1 MKEAHPDQIIRRIQE
16 AIAAETGVR
25 IGSEAALRLHAAL
38 SPDSASRYTTP
49 GDEDSSREVTVLMT
63 DLRGFTSIS
72 ETNSA
77 RTVLEVLNR
86 YLSRMCEVAVH
97 NGGTIDK
104 FMGDAVMVVFGA
116 PQRGADDARRAVT
129 CAVQMQ
135 IAMVELNR
143 DQESKGFPPLF
154 MGAGINTGHVMAGL
168 LGSELHSE
176 YTVIGDEVNLASRI
190 ETFSLRGQVLISES
204 TFDRCRDFVAAGT
217 PMDVHVKGKSK
228 PVCLREVFAIPP
240 LGLQVPQQEVRNSPR
255 VEVRIPFT
263 YQAVV
268 DKIVMPPKRTGVV
281 HDLGYHGIFAA
292 VEPGLMQHGDI
303 LLELDLS
310 LIGSRVDNIYAKVRS
325 TTTDRGRNFASIE
338 FTSLSQLGA
347 EDIRHFV
354 QMLIQGSPTK

>member
-1 MKEAHPDQIIRRIQE
+1 MKEIHPDQITHKIQQ
-16 AIAAETGVR
+16 AVADETGVT
-25 IGSEAALRLHAAL
+25 IGIEAVTRLRAAL
-38 SPDSASRYTTP
+38 STATSGSYAAP
-49 GDEDSSREVTVLMT
+49 GDEDASREVTVLMT
-63 DLRGFTSIS
+63 DLRGFTQLA

-86 YLSRMCEVAVH
+86 YLSRMCEIAVH

-104 FMGDAVMVVFGA
+104 FLGDAVMVVFGA
-116 PQRGADDARRAVT
+116 PQRGADDAQRAVT

-143 DQESKGFPPLF
+143 DQESKGLPPLF

-190 ETFSLRGQVLISES
+190 EAFSLRGQVLISES
-204 TFDRCRDFVAAGT
+204 TFERCRDFVSTGV

-228 PVCLREVFAIPP
+228 PVIMREVFGIPS
-240 LGLQVPQQEVRNSPR
+240 LGLEIPRQEVRNSPR

-263 YQAVV
+263 YQSVV
-268 DKIVMPPKRTGVV
+268 NKIVMPPKRAGIV

-292 VEPGLMQHGDI
+292 VEPGLTQYGDI
-303 LLELDLS
+303 LLGLDLS
-310 LIGSRVDNIYAKVRS
+310 LIGRRADNIYAKVRS
-325 TTTDRGRNFASIE
+325 ISSDQGRHFASIE
-338 FTSLSQLGA
+338 FTALSQSSA
-347 EDIRHFV
+347 EYIRHFV
-354 QMLIQGSPTK
+354 QILIQGSPTK